1 MWRLLC
7 PHCSWAVAGQV
18 EGWIDKAHSPVEKAR
33 SNSWK
38 RLQENTHT
46 PRGTDK
52 VLATC
57 TPSLIS
63 FVTFFSWHWVGSQ
76 GNWGTDHTSYS
87 LSTEKEGWGCLIMR
101 KGKIGQY
108 SFLSRWMMWRKS
120 FCLGKSEW
128 KRVERNE
135 ARDTPFS
142 FSAFNLRRVSQIW
155 KRE

>member
-76 GNWGTDHTSYS
+76 GNWGTDHHTSYS

-101 KGKIGQY
+101 KGKIGQ
-108 SFLSRWMMWRKS
+108 
-120 FCLGKSEW
+120 
-128 KRVERNE
+128 N
-135 ARDTPFS
+135 TPFS
-142 FSAFNLRRVSQIW
+142 QDGWCGGNLFVWGNQNGKELRGMKPGTPLFLSQPLI
-155 KRE
+155 